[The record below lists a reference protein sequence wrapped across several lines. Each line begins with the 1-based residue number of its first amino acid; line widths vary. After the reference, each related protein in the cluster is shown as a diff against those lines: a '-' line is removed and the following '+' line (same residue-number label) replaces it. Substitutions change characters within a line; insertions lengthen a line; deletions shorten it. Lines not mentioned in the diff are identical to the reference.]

1 MDTKQLEYIIA
12 VEEEKSISKA
22 AERLFITPSAL
33 SQQLKKLEMELNTRL
48 FIRSRHG
55 MSLTPEGNLYLSGA
69 KAMLAVKNQALEKIR
84 SLDPKQR
91 RNAVITIALNRNFY
105 TFFQTYIMS
114 EFENRFPYT
123 ELQPVLVTDT
133 SAKAEVLKGNA
144 DMGFI
149 IASGVTAS
157 SLEAIPLQREPL
169 HLAFPRGIEEDLPQ
183 DYSFEKLIEALEALD
198 YISAPLASIR
208 NADLHYL
215 RCAGLEPEISCY
227 STSYA
232 HLRKL
237 LNRQFAYGVIPAGFI
252 EETDTFAH
260 VPIRPAA
267 YYTLEIV
274 LGNTLFMTAEIR
286 ELILIFLRIFDREN
300 GGKSML
306 EALEHG

>member
-12 VEEEKSISKA
+12 VEEEKSISRA

-33 SQQLKKLEMELNTRL
+33 SQQLKNLETELNTRL
-48 FIRSRHG
+48 FVRSRQG

-84 SLDPKQR
+84 SLAPEQD
-91 RNAVITIALNRNFY
+91 RNQVISIALNRNFH
-105 TFFQTYIMS
+105 TFFQTYIVS
-114 EFENRFPYT
+114 EFENRFPYIS
-123 ELQPVLVTDT
+123 LQPVLVTDT
-133 SAKAEVLKGNA
+133 SAKEEVLKGNA

-157 SLEAIPLQREPL
+157 SLESIPLQREPL
-169 HLAFPRGIEEDLPQ
+169 HLAFPRRIEEGLPPE
-183 DYSFEKLIEALEALD
+183 YSFESLIKTLEPLG
-198 YISAPLASIR
+198 YLSAPLAMIR
-208 NADLHYL
+208 NADLYYL
-215 RCAGLEPEISCY
+215 RCAGLDPETLCY
-227 STSYA
+227 TTSYSN
-232 HLRKL
+232 LRKL

-252 EETDTFAH
+252 DKTDTFAH

-274 LGNTLFMTAEIR
+274 FSSSLYMTPEIR
-286 ELILIFLRIFDREN
+286 ELILMFLRLFDRDA
-300 GGKSML
+300 GGKSMQ